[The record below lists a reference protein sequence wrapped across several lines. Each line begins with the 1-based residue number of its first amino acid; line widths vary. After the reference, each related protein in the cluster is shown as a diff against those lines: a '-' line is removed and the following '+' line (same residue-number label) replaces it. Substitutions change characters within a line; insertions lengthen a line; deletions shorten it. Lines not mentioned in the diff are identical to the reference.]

1 MVKSMTGYGSAVAEN
16 ENLYVQ
22 VEIKSLNSKFLDLS
36 IRVPKEYAEKEL
48 EIRNLFT
55 QVVERGKVSL
65 SIEVKQKNDNTA
77 RVNINLELLKAYYD
91 KIKAA
96 AEYVGAPSDDIFRT
110 VLNMPKVIESD
121 IENANRG
128 EEWGFVAQA
137 MKDAIAQCDKFRQE
151 EGDMLKEKFIG
162 YILFIGEKLKEVE
175 AHDPIRIQ
183 QVRDRI
189 KNHLEEYVGK
199 ERVDQSR
206 FEQELIYYI
215 EKLDISEE
223 KVRLKKHLDYFIEA
237 MKDKE
242 ASGKKLGFLAQE
254 IGREINTIGSKCN
267 DADIQ
272 RSVIGMKEE
281 LEKIKEQLLN
291 IL

>member
-1 MVKSMTGYGSAVAEN
+1 MTGYGSAVAEN

-55 QVVERGKVSL
+55 QVMERGKVSL

-91 KIKAA
+91 KIKQA
-96 AEYVGAPSDDIFRT
+96 AEYVGASSDDIFRT

-121 IENANRG
+121 IENVNRG
-128 EEWGFVAQA
+128 EEWGFVANV
-137 MKDAIAQCDKFRQE
+137 MKEAIAQCDKFRQE

-162 YILFIGEKLKEVE
+162 YILFIGEKLKAVE

-237 MKDKE
+237 MKEKD

>member
-1 MVKSMTGYGSAVAEN
+1 MTGYGSAVAEN

-55 QVVERGKVSL
+55 QVMERGKVSL

-91 KIKAA
+91 KIKQA
-96 AEYVGAPSDDIFRT
+96 AEYVGASSDDIFRT

-121 IENANRG
+121 IENVNRG

-137 MKDAIAQCDKFRQE
+137 MKDALAQCDKFRTE
-151 EGDMLKEKFIG
+151 EGDLLKEKFIG

-237 MKDKE
+237 MKEKE

>member
-96 AEYVGAPSDDIFRT
+96 AEYVGASSDDIFRT

-121 IENANRG
+121 IENVNRG
-128 EEWGFVAQA
+128 EEWGFVAKA
-137 MKDAIAQCDKFRQE
+137 MKDALAQCDKFRTE
-151 EGDMLKEKFIG
+151 EGDLLKEKFIG
-162 YILFIGEKLKEVE
+162 YILFISEKLKEVE

>member
-1 MVKSMTGYGSAVAEN
+1 MTGYGSAVAEN
-16 ENLYVQ
+16 STLYIQAEV
-22 VEIKSLNSKFLDLS
+22 KSLNSKYMDLS
-36 IRVPKEYAEKEL
+36 IRLPKEYAEKEL

-55 QVVERGKVSL
+55 QAIERGKVSL
-65 SIEVKQKNDNTA
+65 IVEVKQKNDNEA
-77 RVNINLELLKAYYD
+77 RITINQELLKTYYD
-91 KIKAA
+91 KIKSAA
-96 AEYVGAPSDDIFRT
+96 DYVGANSDDIFRT

-121 IENANRG
+121 IDNADRS
-128 EEWGFVAQA
+128 EEWAFVLAA
-137 MKDAIAQCDKFRQE
+137 IKDAVADCDQFRKE
-151 EGDMLKEKFIG
+151 EGDVLKGKFTG
-162 YILFIGEKLKEVE
+162 YINFISEKLVEVE
-175 AHDPIRIQ
+175 QLDPIRIQ

-199 ERVDQSR
+199 EKVDQSR

-223 KVRLKKHLDYFIEA
+223 KVRLRKHLDYFIEA
-237 MKDKE
+237 MDHKDP
-242 ASGKKLGFLAQE
+242 SGKKLGFLAQE
-254 IGREINTIGSKCN
+254 LGREINTIGSKCN

>member
-91 KIKAA
+91 KVKQA
-96 AEYVGAPSDDIFRT
+96 AEYVGAPADDIFRT
-110 VLNMPKVIESD
+110 VLNMPKVVESD
-121 IENANRG
+121 IENVNRG
-128 EEWGFVAQA
+128 EEWGFVLNA
-137 MKDAIAQCDKFRQE
+137 MKEAIAQCDKFRQE
-151 EGDMLKEKFIG
+151 EGDLLKGKFIG
-162 YILFIGEKLKEVE
+162 YIQFIAEKLKEVE

-237 MKDKE
+237 MKEKE

>member
-16 ENLYVQ
+16 DNLHVQ
-22 VEIKSLNSKFLDLS
+22 VEIKCLNSKYLDLS
-36 IRVPKEYAEKEL
+36 IRSPKEYNDKEL

-55 QVVERGKVSL
+55 QTLERGKIGL
-65 SIEVKQKNDNTA
+65 QIDVKQKSDNQA
-77 RVNINLELLKAYYD
+77 RIHINHELLKAYYD
-91 KIKAA
+91 KVKNA
-96 AEYVGAPSDDIFRT
+96 AEYVGANTDDIFRT
-110 VLNMPKVIESD
+110 VLSMPRVMESD
-121 IENANRG
+121 IESIDRS
-128 EEWGFVAQA
+128 EEWAFVLQVLKSALN
-137 MKDAIAQCDKFRQE
+137 DCEKFRLE
-151 EGDMLKEKFIG
+151 EGNVLKEKFVG
-162 YILFIGEKLKEVE
+162 YIEFIAEKLKEVE
-175 AHDPIRIQ
+175 TLDPKRIQ

-189 KNHLEEYVGK
+189 QAHLTEHVGK
-199 ERVDQSR
+199 DKIDASR

-223 KVRLKKHLDYFIEA
+223 KVRLKKHLDYFIDA
-237 MKDKE
+237 INFKE
-242 ASGKKLGFLAQE
+242 PSGKKLGFLAQE

>member
-1 MVKSMTGYGSAVAEN
+1 MIV
-16 ENLYVQ
+16 
-22 VEIKSLNSKFLDLS
+22 
-36 IRVPKEYAEKEL
+36 
-48 EIRNLFT
+48 
-55 QVVERGKVSL
+55 
-65 SIEVKQKNDNTA
+65 EVKQKNDNEA
-77 RVNINLELLKAYYD
+77 RITINQELLKTYYD
-91 KIKAA
+91 KIKSAA
-96 AEYVGAPSDDIFRT
+96 DYVGANSDDIFRT

-121 IENANRG
+121 IDNADRS
-128 EEWGFVAQA
+128 EEWAFVLAA
-137 MKDAIAQCDKFRQE
+137 IKDAVADCDQFRKE
-151 EGDMLKEKFIG
+151 EGDVLKGKFTG
-162 YILFIGEKLKEVE
+162 YINFISEKLIEVE
-175 AHDPIRIQ
+175 QLDPIRIQ

-199 ERVDQSR
+199 EKVDQSR

-223 KVRLKKHLDYFIEA
+223 KVRLRKHLDYFIEA
-237 MKDKE
+237 MDHKDP
-242 ASGKKLGFLAQE
+242 SGKKLGFLAQE
-254 IGREINTIGSKCN
+254 LGREINTIGSKCN

>member
-16 ENLYVQ
+16 STLYIQAEV
-22 VEIKSLNSKFLDLS
+22 KSLNSKYMDLS
-36 IRVPKEYAEKEL
+36 IRLPKEYAEKEL

-55 QVVERGKVSL
+55 QAIERGKVSL
-65 SIEVKQKNDNTA
+65 IVEVKQKNDNEA
-77 RVNINLELLKAYYD
+77 RITINQELLKTYYD
-91 KIKAA
+91 KIKSAA
-96 AEYVGAPSDDIFRT
+96 DYVGANSDDIFRT

-121 IENANRG
+121 IDNADRS
-128 EEWGFVAQA
+128 EEWAFVLAA
-137 MKDAIAQCDKFRQE
+137 IKDAVADCDQFRKE
-151 EGDMLKEKFIG
+151 EGDVLKGKFTG
-162 YILFIGEKLKEVE
+162 YINFISEKLVEVE
-175 AHDPIRIQ
+175 QLDPIRIQ

-199 ERVDQSR
+199 EKVDQSR

-223 KVRLKKHLDYFIEA
+223 KVRLRKHLDYFIEA
-237 MKDKE
+237 MDHKDP
-242 ASGKKLGFLAQE
+242 SGKKLGFLAQE
-254 IGREINTIGSKCN
+254 LGREINTIGSKCN